1 MTVLN
6 QSARTFQPTDLAG
19 AGRREFIQEARSGVA
34 RLRDG
39 DGTSLS
45 MVPTANLDLLSET
58 RNVTLAYLS
67 LENALTRPREQRRVT
82 DFGEFA
88 WAEALDDDDLREL
101 RGDLSDALVR
111 AITVGSFYEVHEL
124 LRAWRLTARLLARPD
139 AAERLRTDGA
149 PDDWE
154 VLARPESSAQA

>member
-1 MTVLN
+1 MAVMN
-6 QSARTFQPTDLAG
+6 RSARTFQPTDLAG
-19 AGRREFIQEARSGVA
+19 SGRREFIQEARSGVA

-58 RNVTLAYLS
+58 RNITLSYLS
-67 LENALTRPREQRRVT
+67 LENALTRPREQRRAT

-88 WAEALDDDDLREL
+88 WAEALDDEDLNELREE
-101 RGDLSDALVR
+101 LSDALVR
-111 AITVGSFYEVHEL
+111 AITAGSFDDIHQM
-124 LRAWRLTARLLARPD
+124 LRAWMLTAQLLTRPD

-149 PDDWE
+149 AEDWDE
-154 VLARPESSAQA
+154 LDRPESLTKP

>member
-1 MTVLN
+1 MAVIN
-6 QSARTFQPTDLAG
+6 RSARTFQPTDLAG
-19 AGRREFIQEARSGVA
+19 PGRREFIQEARSGVA

-45 MVPTANLDLLSET
+45 MVPTADLDVLSET
-58 RNVTLAYLS
+58 RNATLSYLA

-88 WAEALDDDDLREL
+88 WAGVLADDDLSEL
-101 RGDLSDALVR
+101 RGELSDALVR
-111 AITVGSFYEVHEL
+111 AITAGSFDEVHKM

-139 AAERLRTDGA
+139 AAERLRTDDNSEGW
-149 PDDWE
+149 DG
-154 VLARPESSAQA
+154 LARPESSTET